1 ITNRSPKIYMES
13 DQWTIRTKDGQPAVH
28 FEHQIAITKKGTEV
42 LSTYEFVEEVL
53 KEKGNLI

>member
-1 ITNRSPKIYMES
+1 MES